1 MDLSI
6 VIVTHNSLS
15 LVEECL
21 RSIEQYPPSFS
32 FETIIID
39 NASTDGTPEMIAG
52 KFENVRLVA
61 NDENTGYSRGVNQ
74 GIKLGS
80 GRMIL
85 ILNPDIVL
93 RDGSIDNLIAFMDK
107 TPQAGIAA
115 SKLLYPDGRIQYSCR
130 RFYTLQAL
138 IFRRTFLG
146 KLLPRAKPLREHLMM
161 DYDHEEV
168 REVDWVTG
176 ACMLARREAIEK
188 VGLMDERFFL
198 YFEDIDWCYRMKNQ
212 GWSVFYVPQSVMI
225 HRFERA
231 SAKSMFRKPF
241 VIHLLSMLRYAEK
254 WNKIFY
260 FLRLHRGALMSVAF
274 VITDLIAMNL
284 AFFAAYAARDL
295 LQPLFINRLY
305 PIDWYRFFILFYNL
319 IYLITFLFSGLY
331 RIRRETPKSEEFF
344 RVTRAILLGV
354 AILLASTYLA
364 RVRIY
369 SRAVVLGQAVF
380 TILAVF
386 GFRQILRGL
395 HRELVRANF
404 DLKRVLLIGSESEV
418 RTLTGQLANVP
429 ELGIEVVGCINE
441 GPESLG
447 SMGDIGKVVAKFKV
461 QEVVVLPSY
470 QGDKS
475 LLPFIVYS
483 RDRMIQI
490 RVVSPLASILGS
502 NVRVEELAGVHMFSI
517 ERGVASIVLNGLK
530 RVIDIISALLLLP
543 FVSLLSLGYLLYSRV
558 TGRIQFFGEIRR
570 GAGGRRIVWPRAITS
585 TGSEA
590 GDVFKARIFMYLLTG
605 HLSLIGPPPLPPSRF
620 ESESG
625 GIYNVRPGITGKWRI
640 LSTDGWREAVEREML
655 DLQNWSFGRD
665 MLILIQSV
673 GAIASGAYPP
683 WFYEEGSE
691 T

>member
-93 RDGSIDNLIAFMDK
+93 REGSIDNLIAFMDK
-107 TPQAGIAA
+107 TPHAGIAA
-115 SKLLYPDGRIQYSCR
+115 SKLLYLDGRIQYSCR

-146 KLLPRAKPLREHLMM
+146 KLLPRAKPLREHLMT

-231 SAKSMFRKPF
+231 SAKSVFRKPF
-241 VIHLLSMLRYAEK
+241 IIHLLSMLRYAEK
-254 WNKIFY
+254 WNRIFY
-260 FLRLHRGALMSVAF
+260 FLRRHRGALMSVGF
-274 VITDLIAMNL
+274 VITDLIAMNM

-319 IYLITFLFSGLY
+319 IYLVTFLFSGLY
-331 RIRRETPKSEEFF
+331 RIRRETPRSEEFF
-344 RVTRAILLGV
+344 QVTRAILLGV

-395 HRELVRANF
+395 HRELVRSNF
-404 DLKRVLLIGSESEV
+404 DLKRVLLIGSEGEV
-418 RTLTGQLANVP
+418 RKFTAQLANVP
-429 ELGIEVVGCINE
+429 ELGIEVVGCIND

-447 SMGDIGKVVAKFKV
+447 SIQDIGKVVEKFKV
-461 QEVVVLPSY
+461 QEVIVLPSY

-475 LLPFIVYS
+475 LLPLIVYS

-530 RVIDIISALLLLP
+530 RVIDIFSALLLLP
-543 FVSLLSLGYLLYSRV
+543 FVSLLSLGYLLYSRM
-558 TGRIQFFGEIRR
+558 TGRIHFFGEVRR
-570 GAGGRRIVWPRAITS
+570 GAGGRRIVWPRAVTS
-585 TGSEA
+585 SGNEA

-605 HLSLIGPPPLPPSRF
+605 HLSLVGPPPLPPSRF
-620 ESESG
+620 ESEAG
-625 GIYNVRPGITGKWRI
+625 GVYNVRPGITGKWRI

-655 DLQNWSFGRD
+655 DLQNWSFTRD
-665 MLILIQSV
+665 ILILIQSV
-673 GAIASGAYPP
+673 GAIASGVYPP
-683 WFYEEGSE
+683 WFHEEGGE

>member
-21 RSIEQYPPSFS
+21 RSIEQYPPSSS

-93 RDGSIDNLIAFMDK
+93 REGSIDNLIAFMDK
-107 TPQAGIAA
+107 TPHAGIAA
-115 SKLLYPDGRIQYSCR
+115 SKLLYLDGRIQYSCR

-146 KLLPRAKPLREHLMM
+146 KLLPRAKPLREHLMT

-231 SAKSMFRKPF
+231 SAKSVFRKPF
-241 VIHLLSMLRYAEK
+241 IIHLLSMLRYAEK
-254 WNKIFY
+254 WNRIFY
-260 FLRLHRGALMSVAF
+260 FLRRHRGALMSVGF
-274 VITDLIAMNL
+274 VITDLIAMNM

-319 IYLITFLFSGLY
+319 IYLVTFLFSGLY
-331 RIRRETPKSEEFF
+331 RIRRETPRSEEFF
-344 RVTRAILLGV
+344 QVTRAILLGV

-395 HRELVRANF
+395 HRELVRSNF
-404 DLKRVLLIGSESEV
+404 DLKRVLLIGSEGEV
-418 RTLTGQLANVP
+418 RKFTAQLANVP
-429 ELGIEVVGCINE
+429 ELGIEVVGCIND

-447 SMGDIGKVVAKFKV
+447 SIQDIGKVVEKFKV
-461 QEVVVLPSY
+461 QEVIVLPSY

-475 LLPFIVYS
+475 LLPLIVYS

-530 RVIDIISALLLLP
+530 RVIDIFSALLLLP
-543 FVSLLSLGYLLYSRV
+543 FVSLLSLGYLLYSRM
-558 TGRIQFFGEIRR
+558 TGRIHFFGEVRR
-570 GAGGRRIVWPRAITS
+570 GAGGRRIVWPRAVTS
-585 TGSEA
+585 SGNEA

-605 HLSLIGPPPLPPSRF
+605 HLSLVGPPPLPPSRF
-620 ESESG
+620 ESEAG
-625 GIYNVRPGITGKWRI
+625 GVYNVRPGITGKWRI

-655 DLQNWSFGRD
+655 DLQNWSFTRD
-665 MLILIQSV
+665 ILILIQSV
-673 GAIASGAYPP
+673 GAIASGVYPP
-683 WFYEEGSE
+683 WFHEEGGE

>member
-21 RSIEQYPPSFS
+21 RSIEQYPPSSS

-93 RDGSIDNLIAFMDK
+93 REGSIDNLIAFMDK
-107 TPQAGIAA
+107 TPHAGIAA
-115 SKLLYPDGRIQYSCR
+115 SKLLYLDGRIQYSCR

-146 KLLPRAKPLREHLMM
+146 KLLPRAKPLREHLMT

-231 SAKSMFRKPF
+231 SAKSVFRKPF
-241 VIHLLSMLRYAEK
+241 IIHLLSMLRYAEK
-254 WNKIFY
+254 WNRIFY
-260 FLRLHRGALMSVAF
+260 FLRRHRGALMSVGF
-274 VITDLIAMNL
+274 VITDLIAMNM

-319 IYLITFLFSGLY
+319 IYLVTFLFSGLY
-331 RIRRETPKSEEFF
+331 RIRRETPRSEEFF
-344 RVTRAILLGV
+344 QVTRAILLGV

-395 HRELVRANF
+395 HRELVRSNF
-404 DLKRVLLIGSESEV
+404 DLKRVLLIGSEGEV
-418 RTLTGQLANVP
+418 RKFTAQLANVP
-429 ELGIEVVGCINE
+429 ELGIEVVGCIND

-447 SMGDIGKVVAKFKV
+447 SIQDIGKVVEKFKV
-461 QEVVVLPSY
+461 QEVIVLPSY

-475 LLPFIVYS
+475 LLPLIVYS

-530 RVIDIISALLLLP
+530 RVIDIFSALLLLP
-543 FVSLLSLGYLLYSRV
+543 FVSLLSLGYLLYSRM
-558 TGRIQFFGEIRR
+558 TGRIHFFGEVRR
-570 GAGGRRIVWPRAITS
+570 GAGGRRIVWPRAVTS
-585 TGSEA
+585 SGNEA